1 MPLYL
6 ITRFNAFSKKLIHS
20 FQILSYHQRFYDHQH
35 QHEQICPAPSA
46 LIRSMLPPANPFAAP
61 LTPVPR
67 PLAAP
72 AIRHSSA
79 AMTSPYPSA
88 CSAPLYSLIL
98 RFSISD
104 SPSPSCKATSQSTN
118 KTFSSHKNKPCSL
131 PHKLP
136 SPMTA
141 SSRTLTTKL
150 RTSPRKSNNSPHS
163 NLTYSTPN
171 DNFNA
176 MTTRTHFMQ
185 KTHYKN
191 NSFTAALIP
200 PATASSLP
208 LGSAPPATSTP
219 APIAGNSRPNAMTPR
234 TFATPTLSLPSLF

>member
-1 MPLYL
+1 
-6 ITRFNAFSKKLIHS
+6 
-20 FQILSYHQRFYDHQH
+20 
-35 QHEQICPAPSA
+35 
-46 LIRSMLPPANPFAAP
+46 MLPPANPFAAP

-72 AIRHSSA
+72 AIRHSYA

-88 CSAPLYSLIL
+88 CSAPLNSLIL
-98 RFSISD
+98 RFSISV

-150 RTSPRKSNNSPHS
+150 RTSPRKSNNSQHS
-163 NLTYSTPN
+163 NLIYSTPN
-171 DNFNA
+171 DNFNVK
-176 MTTRTHFMQ
+176 TTRTRTHFMQ

-208 LGSAPPATSTP
+208 PGSAAPATSTP
-219 APIAGNSRPNAMTPR
+219 APIAGNSRLHTMTPR
-234 TFATPTLSLPSLF
+234 TFATPTPSLPSLF

>member
-1 MPLYL
+1 MDEGSAPWMRGPRPGSL
-6 ITRFNAFSKKLIHS
+6 
-20 FQILSYHQRFYDHQH
+20 QILSRFSMYSQKIDSFFSNTFYQHQH

-46 LIRSMLPPANPFAAP
+46 LILSMLPHANPFTAP

-67 PLAAP
+67 AHAAP

-88 CSAPLYSLIL
+88 CSATLNSLIL
-98 RFSISD
+98 RYSISV

-118 KTFSSHKNKPCSL
+118 KTFYSPKNKPCSL

-150 RTSPRKSNNSPHS
+150 RTSPRKSNNS
-163 NLTYSTPN
+163 
-171 DNFNA
+171 
-176 MTTRTHFMQ
+176 
-185 KTHYKN
+185 
-191 NSFTAALIP
+191 
-200 PATASSLP
+200 
-208 LGSAPPATSTP
+208 
-219 APIAGNSRPNAMTPR
+219 
-234 TFATPTLSLPSLF
+234 